1 MDTAHSELGVRDSID
16 HDPSPQRLRARLR
29 AVLEPVLEPLLV
41 KKPYYARIGVEHHW
55 LVDLDARA
63 ITAYRLA
70 RY

>member
-1 MDTAHSELGVRDSID
+1 
-16 HDPSPQRLRARLR
+16 
-29 AVLEPVLEPLLV
+29 V